1 MTLPAPHT
9 SGATYSGTSLQLADD
24 LTEAAWE
31 AVGAQLGAI
40 GRGIQ
45 WWIGD
50 WCNYGQARYGEKYTR
65 AAELTGLDGQTLRNV
80 AWVCAAIP
88 ASRRRDSLSFS
99 HHAEV
104 APLSPDEQSRWLDAA
119 EEGRWTRNAL
129 RSAIQAE
136 RLESHPVRELPA
148 AVDEVSQKVAES
160 IAEYRR
166 QTGLSQRALAEEL
179 FGSPSQ
185 QGAISRLENARH
197 RPQIATAQRLA
208 VIAGIPVTEMGLHD
222 APVLPAAVVQRA
234 ASAALA
240 ALDRGEVEAVRGILE
255 RLVGGEGE

>member
-45 WWIGD
+45 WWLGD
-50 WCNYGQARYGEKYTR
+50 WVNFGQAKYSEKYTR
-65 AAELTGLDGQTLRNV
+65 AADLTGLDVQTLMNI
-80 AWVCAAIP
+80 AWVCSRIE
-88 ASRRRDSLSFS
+88 ASRRREILSFT

-104 APLSPDEQSRWLDAA
+104 AALESVDQDRWLDRA
-119 EEGRWTRNAL
+119 ERERMSTRAL
-129 RSAIQAE
+129 RAAIQAE

-179 FGSPSQ
+179 FGTPSQ
-185 QGAISRLENARH
+185 QGAVSRLENARH

-208 VIAGIPVTEMGLHD
+208 LIAGIPVTEMGLHD
-222 APVLPAAVVQRA
+222 APVLPASVVQRA

-255 RLVGGEGE
+255 RLIGAGE